1 MHFSRDF
8 IFLCLTLK
16 AIFFFAIDYFRN
28 KNEMFQLA
36 KNFISLF
43 VVLFM
48 LVSFIQDAKIE
59 CKSVSSS
66 LSDIK
71 LKFAPKEMLNLLEK
85 IKLMESLKQAE
96 EKLKMRIL
104 LELNRKKIYQD
115 TLGARIKG
123 SSVLKDFYTGRY

>member
-1 MHFSRDF
+1 
-8 IFLCLTLK
+8 
-16 AIFFFAIDYFRN
+16 
-28 KNEMFQLA
+28 MFQQA
-36 KNFISLF
+36 KNLTSLF
-43 VVLFM
+43 VVFFM

-96 EKLKMRIL
+96 EKLKMQQ

-115 TLGARIKG
+115 TLVARIKG
-123 SSVLKDFYTGRY
+123 SSVLKDFYPGRY

>member
-1 MHFSRDF
+1 MLNSQSDILFYYRF
-8 IFLCLTLK
+8 
-16 AIFFFAIDYFRN
+16 FRN
-28 KNEMFQLA
+28 KNEMFQQA
-36 KNFISLF
+36 KNLTSLF
-43 VVLFM
+43 VVFFM

-96 EKLKMRIL
+96 EKLKMQQ

-115 TLGARIKG
+115 TLVARIKG
-123 SSVLKDFYTGRY
+123 SSVLKDFYPGRY

>member
-1 MHFSRDF
+1 MLNSQSN
-8 IFLCLTLK
+8 
-16 AIFFFAIDYFRN
+16 IFFTIDYFRN

-96 EKLKMRIL
+96 EKLKMQQ

-115 TLGARIKG
+115 TLVARIKG

>member
-1 MHFSRDF
+1 
-8 IFLCLTLK
+8 
-16 AIFFFAIDYFRN
+16 
-28 KNEMFQLA
+28 
-36 KNFISLF
+36 
-43 VVLFM
+43 M

-96 EKLKMRIL
+96 EKLKMHQ

-115 TLGARIKG
+115 TLVARIKG

>member
-1 MHFSRDF
+1 MLNSQSN
-8 IFLCLTLK
+8 
-16 AIFFFAIDYFRN
+16 IFFTIDYFRN

-36 KNFISLF
+36 KHFISLF

-96 EKLKMRIL
+96 EKLKMQQ

-115 TLGARIKG
+115 TLVARIKG